1 METKKANLFIVGAMK
16 AGTTSFIELL
26 SRHPAIFV
34 SPIKEPHYFVDP
46 LPKQFLET
54 SRYFSLENYFKNQYP
69 APRHSVQV
77 SKEEHYQQLFSH
89 ATDEQYRAEASTA
102 YLHAPEAASRIYNY
116 NPKAKIIILTR
127 NPLKRAFS
135 HYNMDLGVGRERKS
149 FTAVMAR
156 DIDLYKKG
164 TLPWYSYL
172 NMSCYNT
179 PIIHYQNI
187 FESVL
192 VLSLEELVANTE
204 KEMEKVANF
213 LNIAE
218 FPDLLLKKVN
228 EGQALKYQKLFYF
241 LKVMGLKD
249 LFSKFLSSDFK
260 GKILKRI
267 RDKKKPTLALPQD
280 MVDELETIFKEN

>member
-1 METKKANLFIVGAMK
+1 MEAKKANLFIVGAMK

-26 SRHPAIFV
+26 SQHPAIFV
-34 SPIKEPHYFVDP
+34 SPIKEPHYFVDT

-54 SRYFSLENYFKNQYP
+54 SRFFSLENYFKNQYP

-77 SKEEHYQQLFSH
+77 SKEEHYQQLFSN
-89 ATDEQYRAEASTA
+89 AKDEQYSADASTS
-102 YLHAPEAASRIYNY
+102 YLHAPEAPSRIYNY
-116 NPKAKIIILTR
+116 NPQAKIIILTR

-149 FTAVMAR
+149 FAAVMAR
-156 DIDLYKKG
+156 DLNLYKKG

-172 NMSCYNT
+172 NMSCYNE
-179 PIIHYQNI
+179 PIRQYHNI

-192 VLSLEELVANTE
+192 VLSLEDLVSNTE
-204 KEMEKVANF
+204 REMGKVANF
-213 LNIAE
+213 LDIAA

-228 EGQALKYQKLFYF
+228 EGHALKYQKLFYF
-241 LKVMGLKD
+241 LKAIGLKD
-249 LFSKFLSSDFK
+249 WFSQFLSNDFK

-267 RDKKKPTLALPQD
+267 REKKPIFALPQD
-280 MVDELETIFKEN
+280 LVDELETIFKKN